1 MKKVVLLAVAFV
13 CALSTLSMARDPGPP
28 GEPPGVPSGKWWKL
42 PHIAERLALTEEEKG
57 KLDTM
62 YLEQRQRMIDLRSQ
76 VEKERLELEQLL
88 DSTTF
93 DPAASLERFK
103 RLQEAHK
110 NLATERFQ
118 FLLQVRSLLGHD
130 RFQLLKAEVWKYRM
144 KRMQGQ
150 RHPEKATVRAK

>member
-13 CALSTLSMARDPGPP
+13 CALSGLGMARDPGPP
-28 GEPPGVPSGKWWKL
+28 GEPPGVPPGKWWKL
-42 PHIAERLALTEEEKG
+42 PDIAERLALTEEEKG

-76 VEKERLELEQLL
+76 AEKERLELEQLL

-93 DPAASLERFK
+93 DPAAALERFK

-110 NLATERFQ
+110 NLGTERFQ

-150 RHPEKATVRAK
+150 RHPGKAAMRGK